1 MKIKTALGALALM
14 AFSTAAL
21 AQGCPHEK
29 QITASS
35 CAEGMVW
42 DMAKGTCVLQPTS

>member
-1 MKIKTALGALALM
+1 MKTKLSLAALAL
-14 AFSTAAL
+14 ALFSSAAL
-21 AQGCPHEK
+21 AQGCPHER

-35 CAEGMVW
+35 CIEGMVW

>member
-1 MKIKTALGALALM
+1 MKIKLTLGALAL
-14 AFSTAAL
+14 ALFSSAAL
-21 AQGCPHEK
+21 AQGCPHDK